1 MKNRNWD
8 KFIDMFGELRKTR
21 SRRKIL
27 IGLGNPGEKYVTT
40 RHNVG
45 QWCIDRLGK
54 RHSIEISKRSR
65 FTIVGEG
72 DISGHGIVLAK
83 PRTFV
88 NNSGQSIISLMSQ
101 YRVALEDVLI
111 ISDEMDL
118 PVGEIRLRARG
129 GSGGH
134 NGIKSIIE
142 AVGTQEFARLRIGIG
157 RPVTSSGE
165 VAHVLGSMTHEDE
178 IRTEQAVDNAIDAIE
193 MLLSE
198 GVVAAMNRFN

>member
-1 MKNRNWD
+1 MKYTNWNT
-8 KFIDMFGELRKTR
+8 FVDMLGKWRKIR
-21 SRRKIL
+21 SRPKIL
-27 IGLGNPGEKYVTT
+27 IGLGNPGEKYLST

-65 FTIVGEG
+65 FTMVGEG
-72 DISGHGIVLAK
+72 DISGHDIVLAK

-88 NNSGQSIISLMSQ
+88 NNSGQSIISLMAQ
-101 YRVALEDVLI
+101 YRVDLEDVLI

-118 PVGEIRLRARG
+118 PIGEVRLRARG

-157 RPVTSSGE
+157 RPILASGE
-165 VAHVLGSMTHEDE
+165 VAHVLGSMTEADK
-178 IRTEQAVDNAIDAIE
+178 IRTEEALDKAGDAIE